1 MKIGLEVHVQL
12 PTKSKLF
19 CSCSTS
25 AEEPNSS
32 ICPTCLGF
40 PGSRPS
46 LNRRALEIGVEIAR
60 FLDCKIPEEVW
71 FSRKTYFYPD
81 LPKNFQITQY
91 DSALGTDG
99 CFIVKDKTI
108 GIWRAHLEEDPG
120 RIKRVGKSGEEV
132 ALIDYNR
139 SGIPLVEI
147 VTAPDL
153 SSPEEARIFLQEL
166 LVELR
171 HIIGTTAGDEQ
182 SVRVDANISMGGE
195 RVEVKNIQGLRN
207 MERALKFEAS
217 RQFKML
223 EAGMKVI
230 RETRRYDEE
239 RKVTMSSREKETEE
253 DYGYIGEPDLG
264 TFSVG
269 VLARSISTAE
279 TPLRRAQRMA
289 GHYAVDFSKMRQ
301 IVLTSMPLADM
312 FEMLAQKVDPETA
325 LAWTLG
331 PISANWSALL
341 SRLDDQVRND
351 LASIIV
357 QVTNREI
364 TDSEARRRIGAIA
377 SGECPADLSC
387 AVEDRMLDAIISAY
401 IDEHPQVVKDYSS
414 NPKSANSVIGHVMKV
429 AKGKYNS
436 QEVVEAVRKEIEKR
450 K

>member
-1 MKIGLEVHVQL
+1 
-12 PTKSKLF
+12 
-19 CSCSTS
+19 
-25 AEEPNSS
+25 
-32 ICPTCLGF
+32 
-40 PGSRPS
+40 
-46 LNRRALEIGVEIAR
+46 
-60 FLDCKIPEEVW
+60 
-71 FSRKTYFYPD
+71 
-81 LPKNFQITQY
+81 
-91 DSALGTDG
+91 
-99 CFIVKDKTI
+99 
-108 GIWRAHLEEDPG
+108 
-120 RIKRVGKSGEEV
+120 
-132 ALIDYNR
+132 
-139 SGIPLVEI
+139 
-147 VTAPDL
+147 
-153 SSPEEARIFLQEL
+153 
-166 LVELR
+166 
-171 HIIGTTAGDEQ
+171 
-182 SVRVDANISMGGE
+182 
-195 RVEVKNIQGLRN
+195 
-207 MERALKFEAS
+207 
-217 RQFKML
+217 
-223 EAGMKVI
+223 
-230 RETRRYDEE
+230 
-239 RKVTMSSREKETEE
+239 
-253 DYGYIGEPDLG
+253 
-264 TFSVG
+264 
-269 VLARSISTAE
+269 
-279 TPLRRAQRMA
+279 MA